1 MWRTCLKLSVLSVV
15 CLGLCSTTHAQQD
28 RVAVFV
34 GVNEYPKPGFTK
46 LRFAERDV
54 ELAAAEFAKLGFRTV
69 VMKGSLPA
77 SSPLR
82 ATRTNIVKQIETLM
96 EPLDGD
102 DLCVVMLSGH
112 GHQFKPEGIDKED
125 AFFCPVDAVKT
136 QAKTMLSL
144 SYLIDTLLDPHV
156 GHKLLLVDAC
166 RDEPKNGDGN
176 KGIQGSDAIRLPS
189 KTAVFFGCS
198 AGQQSFETDKLG
210 NGSGTF
216 AYCLLDGLRG
226 KAADE
231 SGQLTWSR
239 LVAHVEDQME
249 SDEVRKLAPRQQ
261 PVMAGNAGR
270 VVLGKLASV
279 SPSTKTLPKPIP
291 SPTTPTPPPLSGIA
305 AGKVAGE
312 RLVVKTGGIDLP
324 LRWCPAGT
332 FTMGSPQDEEGRSD
346 AEDQVSVTL
355 TKGFWLGE
363 TEVTQGLWE
372 GVMGTKPWDGK
383 EYVKA
388 GTKYPATY
396 VNWEDAG
403 EFCKKLTERERQGGR
418 LSAGWSYRLPS
429 EAEWEY
435 GCRAG
440 TTGRYN
446 GDGKGVLTDYAWYD
460 ANAYDVGEKYA
471 HEVGLKKANGWGL
484 LDMHGN
490 VYEWCED
497 WYGDKLPGGRDPV
510 AKEEGSIRVYRGG
523 GWFLSA
529 GLCRSAYRFRLGPSD
544 RSNVLGFRLALSPS
558 GK

>member
-1 MWRTCLKLSVLSVV
+1 MWRTFFKLSVLCVAS
-15 CLGLCSTTHAQQD
+15 LGLCSTTHAQQE

-46 LRFAERDV
+46 LRYAERDV

-77 SSPLR
+77 DSPLR
-82 ATRTNIVKQIETLM
+82 ATRANIVKQIETLM

-112 GHQFKPEGIDKED
+112 GHQFKPEGSDKED
-125 AFFCPVDAVKT
+125 AFYCPVDAVKT
-136 QAKTMLSL
+136 RADSMLSL
-144 SYLIDTLLDPHV
+144 SFVIDTLLDPHV

-166 RDEPKNGDGN
+166 RDEPKNALGN
-176 KGIQGSDAIRLPS
+176 KGIQGSDKISLPS
-189 KTAVFFGCS
+189 KTSVFFSCS
-198 AGQQSFETDKLG
+198 AKEQSFETDQLG
-210 NGSGTF
+210 NGMGTF
-216 AYCLLDGLRG
+216 AYCLLNGLRG
-226 KAADE
+226 EAANKD
-231 SGQLTWSR
+231 GLLTWSG
-239 LVAHVEDQME
+239 LVAHVENQME

-270 VVLGKLASV
+270 VLLGKLASA
-279 SPSTKTLPKPIP
+279 SPSTKPLPKPIP
-291 SPTTPTPPPLSGIA
+291 SSTTPTPPSTSGIA

-324 LRWCPAGT
+324 LRWCPAGS
-332 FTMGSPQDEEGRSD
+332 FTMGSPKDEEGRSD
-346 AEDQVSVTL
+346 DEDQVSVTL
-355 TKGFWLGE
+355 TRGYWLGE
-363 TEVTQGLWE
+363 TEVTQGLWL

-383 EYVKA
+383 EYMKA

-403 EFCKKLTERERQGGR
+403 EFCLKLTERERQGGR

-460 ANAYDVGEKYA
+460 ANAWGVGEKYA
-471 HEVGLKKANGWGL
+471 HEVGLKKSNGWGL

-490 VYEWCED
+490 VLEWCED
-497 WYGDKLPGGRDPV
+497 LYGAKLPGGRDPV
-510 AKEEGSIRVYRGG
+510 AKEEGSDRVSRGG
-523 GWFLSA
+523 GWFGTA
-529 GLCRSAYRFRLGPSD
+529 GVCRSALRGRYVPSN
-544 RSNVLGFRLALSPS
+544 RAILLGFRLALSPS
-558 GK
+558 GE